1 MWKRKD
7 LKVQAKAAVKRNYW
21 KSVLVSAIFLSIV
34 GGTAACSGVVS
45 SNATDVPMFSTGM
58 LALILAFAFVC
69 IVIAILGKVILVN
82 PFAVGAYK
90 FYINAIR
97 GNGNVSDLGSGFDES
112 YKRNAKT
119 MFFYDLYLILWSI
132 LFIIPGIIKSYEY
145 RMIPY
150 ILADNPQISMQE
162 AFKESKEMMK
172 GNKWRSFVLD
182 LSFILWDFL
191 SGITF
196 GIVDVFWVGP
206 YRELTYAALYEA
218 LK

>member
-7 LKVQAKAAVKRNYW
+7 LKVQAKAAVKKNYW

-45 SNATDVPMFSTGM
+45 SNATDVSMFSTGM

-196 GIVDVFWVGP
+196 GIVDIFWVGP
-206 YRELTYAALYEA
+206 YRELTYAALYET